1 VLPHIIDSKIYIQL
15 SNKDAAMHNRQRKAA
30 ATMVHVLLRE
40 YKRQI
45 QTQKG
50 SIQARKDATIKPYRD
65 KIDTKR

>member
-1 VLPHIIDSKIYIQL
+1 
-15 SNKDAAMHNRQRKAA
+15 
-30 ATMVHVLLRE
+30 MVHVLLRE

-65 KIDTKR
+65 KINTKRRGDACNLPWLGQSEARDAE

>member
-1 VLPHIIDSKIYIQL
+1 VLPHIIDSKIYFQL
-15 SNKDAAMHNRQRKAA
+15 SNKDAAMHNRQHKAA
-30 ATMVHVLLRE
+30 VTMVHVLLRE

-50 SIQARKDATIKPYRD
+50 SIQKDATIKPYRD